1 MYTTTLK
8 MNEYE
13 TKLKYQRD
21 LKNVIDTAFEE
32 GKLEGILESKLE
44 GKLEGKRTIAMA
56 MLAGDESTEYVM
68 RMTGLSR
75 EEIETLKK
83 NIS

>member
-1 MYTTTLK
+1 

-13 TKLKYQRD
+13 TNLKYQRD

-32 GKLEGILESKLE
+32 GKLEG
-44 GKLEGKRTIAMA
+44 KRTVAFS
-56 MLAGDESTEYVM
+56 MLAEEVSTEYVM
-68 RMTGLSR
+68 RITGLSR

>member
-1 MYTTTLK
+1 

-13 TKLKYQRD
+13 TNLKYQRD
-21 LKNVIDTAFEE
+21 LKNVIDTAFVE
-32 GKLEGILESKLE
+32 GKLECN
-44 GKLEGKRTIAMA
+44 RTIAVA
-56 MLAGDESTEYVM
+56 MLEADESIEYIM
-68 RMTGLSR
+68 RITGLSH